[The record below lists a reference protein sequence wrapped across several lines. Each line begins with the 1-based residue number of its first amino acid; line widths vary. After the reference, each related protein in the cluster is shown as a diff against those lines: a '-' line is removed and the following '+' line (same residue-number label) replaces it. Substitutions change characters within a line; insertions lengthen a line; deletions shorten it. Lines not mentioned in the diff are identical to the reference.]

1 MGISKE
7 IKQTTFRSENHKAMV
22 NIIFSSNWL
31 IERIKNFLEKE
42 DITHQQYNILR
53 ILKGSGTPLS
63 TLQIRER
70 MIDKMSDTSR
80 IVERLL
86 KKDLANKVVCLHDK
100 RLVDVTITQKG
111 LSLLERLEPNIK
123 EMDSLVA
130 GLNQQEAEA
139 LNELLDKMR
148 EHVKVAS

>member
-7 IKQTTFRSENHKAMV
+7 VQQTNFRSENHKAMV
-22 NIIFSSNWL
+22 NLIFSSNWL
-31 IERIKNFLEKE
+31 IERIKKFLEKE

-53 ILKGSGTPLS
+53 ILKGSGMPLS

-86 KKDLANKVVCLHDK
+86 KKDLAHKVVCIHDK
-100 RLVDVTITQKG
+100 RLVDVTITNKG
-111 LSLLERLEPNIK
+111 LSLLDRLETNIA

-130 GLNQQEAEA
+130 GLKVEEAQA

-148 EHVKVAS
+148 EKAPVAS

>member
-1 MGISKE
+1 MSISKE
-7 IKQTTFRSENHKAMV
+7 IQQTNFRSENHKAMV
-22 NIIFSSNWL
+22 NLIFSSNWL
-31 IERIKNFLEKE
+31 LERIKRFLEKE

-53 ILKGSGTPLS
+53 ILKGSGKPLS

-86 KKDLANKVVCLHDK
+86 KKDLAHKVMCLHDK
-100 RLVDVTITQKG
+100 RLVDVTITNKG
-111 LSLLERLEPNIK
+111 FSILDRLETNIA
-123 EMDSLVA
+123 EMDSLLA
-130 GLNQQEAEA
+130 GLKAEEAQA

-148 EHVKVAS
+148 EKAPVAY

>member
-7 IKQTTFRSENHKAMV
+7 IQQTNFRSENHKAMV
-22 NIIFSSNWL
+22 NLIFSSNWL
-31 IERIKNFLEKE
+31 LERIKRFVEKE

-53 ILKGSGTPLS
+53 ILKGSGKPLS

-86 KKDLANKVVCLHDK
+86 KKDLTHKVMCLHDK
-100 RLVDVTITQKG
+100 RLVDVTITNKG
-111 LSLLERLEPNIK
+111 LSLLDRLETNIA
-123 EMDSLVA
+123 EMDSLLA
-130 GLNQQEAEA
+130 GLKAEEAQA

-148 EHVKVAS
+148 EKAPVAY

>member
-1 MGISKE
+1 MSISKE
-7 IKQTTFRSENHKAMV
+7 IQQTNFRSENHKAMV
-22 NIIFSSNWL
+22 NLIFSSNWL
-31 IERIKNFLEKE
+31 LERIKRFLEKE

-53 ILKGSGTPLS
+53 ILKGSGKPLS

-86 KKDLANKVVCLHDK
+86 KKDLAHKVMCLHDK
-100 RLVDVTITQKG
+100 RLVDVTITNKG
-111 LSLLERLEPNIK
+111 FSILDRLETNIA
-123 EMDSLVA
+123 EMDSLLA
-130 GLNQQEAEA
+130 GLKAEEAQA

-148 EHVKVAS
+148 EKAPVAS

>member
-7 IKQTTFRSENHKAMV
+7 IQQTNFRSENHKAMV
-22 NIIFSSNWL
+22 NVIFSSNWL
-31 IERIKNFLEKE
+31 IERIKIFLERE

-86 KKDLANKVVCLHDK
+86 KKELAHKVVCSKDK
-100 RLVDVTITQKG
+100 RLVDVTITEKG
-111 LSLLERLEPNIK
+111 MELLDRLDVNIS
-123 EMDSLVA
+123 EMDSLA
-130 GLNQQEAEA
+130 SGLSAEEAQT

-148 EHVKVAS
+148 DKVKVAS

>member
-7 IKQTTFRSENHKAMV
+7 IQQTNFRSENHKAMV
-22 NIIFSSNWL
+22 NLIFSSNWL
-31 IERIKNFLEKE
+31 LERIKRFLEKE

-53 ILKGSGTPLS
+53 ILKGSGKPLS

-86 KKDLANKVVCLHDK
+86 KKDLAHKVICLHDK
-100 RLVDVTITQKG
+100 RLVDVTITNKG
-111 LSLLERLEPNIK
+111 LSLLDRLETNIA
-123 EMDSLVA
+123 EMDSLLA
-130 GLNQQEAEA
+130 GLKAEEAQA

-148 EHVKVAS
+148 EKAPVAY